1 MRAQEIRELTDDE
14 IDAQIETARS
24 ELFNLRFRASFED
37 TDTGVIRTKRRTRL
51 ILGLPVLLI
60 IRVAFWLSHP
70 DLGSMPVPFIIYVTW
85 SQPPDPEPMPGR

>member
-37 TDTGVIRTKRRTRL
+37 SDTGVIRTMRRTIARL
-51 ILGLPVLLI
+51 LT
-60 IRVAFWLSHP
+60 IRHERQQAGDTNV
-70 DLGSMPVPFIIYVTW
+70 
-85 SQPPDPEPMPGR
+85 